1 MQTGSVAALRGVGST
16 LLQQSFPRLAA
27 GAAINSCGLAVLVHR
42 VRVDAGAFVHR
53 HTPLSTLIIAA
64 VMRARV
70 MITMMKVG
78 LAALR
83 IMRGV
88 VTGK

>member
-1 MQTGSVAALRGVGST
+1 
-16 LLQQSFPRLAA
+16 
-27 GAAINSCGLAVLVHR
+27 
-42 VRVDAGAFVHR
+42 
-53 HTPLSTLIIAA
+53 LSTLIIAA